1 MIDKREA
8 RRTFKEKKTPKGV
21 FAVRCASSGEVWLGS
36 SANLDSSRT
45 GIWFLLRN
53 GMHHNKAM
61 QAAWNEHGADAFQ
74 HDILENFEEDL
85 SPMQLGDLLR
95 DRLKHWRAELG
106 AAAI

>member
-1 MIDKREA
+1 
-8 RRTFKEKKTPKGV
+8 
-21 FAVRCASSGEVWLGS
+21 
-36 SANLDSSRT
+36 
-45 GIWFLLRN
+45 
-53 GMHHNKAM
+53 M

-74 HDILENFEEDL
+74 YDILENFEEDL